1 MQAAGSSKKQGI
13 VFLHSRISSRII
25 RSISCARWT
34 VQIHHTL
41 PLQSTSA
48 PKYENPFAS
57 LRKSATYQCSLKS
70 KYAARRK
77 TWEFARKFLRLKFT
91 MWLPGKRRETKGNT

>member
-1 MQAAGSSKKQGI
+1 MQAAGSSKKRDI
-13 VFLHSRISSRII
+13 IFRSRISSRII

-48 PKYENPFAS
+48 PKYENPLAS
-57 LRKSATYQCSLKS
+57 LGKSATYQCSLES